1 MPTHNRARALCFSP
15 CRVCPCASLYVGSTM
30 IYLTETNVDTTS
42 TSHFRTFLKPGSK
55 YSTAV
60 NKEANKDRGASMAS
74 RAFA

>member
-1 MPTHNRARALCFSP
+1 
-15 CRVCPCASLYVGSTM
+15 M